1 VKKRFTA
8 AHIVRCLREADA
20 GIPVT
25 QLCCTHGLSDATHY
39 LWRSKFGCMSVPDAK
54 RLKELEIKHTRLKK
68 LLVESL
74 LEHEVTRQVLR
85 QMWCGSW

>member
-1 VKKRFTA
+1 
-8 AHIVRCLREADA
+8 
-20 GIPVT
+20 
-25 QLCCTHGLSDATHY
+25 
-39 LWRSKFGCMSVPDAK
+39 MSVPDAK